1 MGCWALHCIA
11 LMLGSFINLCIIIT
25 RSTETCDDDDDD
37 GQEKEDI
44 IFEESN
50 DDQRRPPSDTR
61 PSFFGSQEKSSWSGD
76 ESSKVQPKACV
87 LRQDYLLDWPH
98 VMMSVNWLSV
108 CRCRTLLEL
117 EQIKSHVFS
126 FCLSACLVPSGG
138 VCVCQNMYSKQVAA
152 GASLLLYE
160 TFFVERGVVW

>member
-1 MGCWALHCIA
+1 MIDG
-11 LMLGSFINLCIIIT
+11 GSSLYLFFFFLCTIT
-25 RSTETCDDDDDD
+25 RSTNRDLRLMIMMVARRKIRFK
-37 GQEKEDI
+37 G
-44 IFEESN
+44 SN
-50 DDQRRPPSDTR
+50 DEDDQRRPPSDTR